1 MPVYLTDE
9 DLTPTDTIIDQLLAL
24 RAVAPGSEA
33 PPAGNTEAHVS
44 IDEELAMIDDAA
56 PGPELP
62 VTNANPP
69 REVTPPQADLQR
81 PLSPLHG
88 VTTQRA
94 TLSTMHNQPGRV
106 GTAGVAAR
114 AALYLAIDSPRG
126 PHIYLIPQLPLHATS
141 PYVSQVLQAIIEANP
156 EAAQALAAAGPGYGS
171 MIFST
176 GSQPLDPLPSGLPP
190 PDAQPCQ
197 LGMYAIAARLRL
209 HPVGESQAREGALRN
224 AGVSPQTPLLILYMH
239 TLGNLRSLP
248 EQEEVMPIANSASN
262 NVSDNHAEHIVTPL
276 TFP

>member
-1 MPVYLTDE
+1 M
-9 DLTPTDTIIDQLLAL
+9 AL
-24 RAVAPGSEA
+24 
-33 PPAGNTEAHVS
+33 
-44 IDEELAMIDDAA
+44 DEELAVIDDAA

-69 REVTPPQADLQR
+69 REVSPPQADLQR
-81 PLSPLHG
+81 ALSPLHG

-94 TLSTMHNQPGRV
+94 TLGTMRNQPGRV
-106 GTAGVAAR
+106 AATGVATR
-114 AALYLAIDSPRG
+114 AALYFVINRPRG

-156 EAAQALAAAGPGYGS
+156 EAGQALAAAGPGYPS
-171 MIFST
+171 MMFST

-209 HPVGESQAREGALRN
+209 HPVGESQAREGALRH
-224 AGVSPQTPLLILYMH
+224 AGVSPQTPLLILYMY
-239 TLGNLRSLP
+239 TLGNSRSLP
-248 EQEEVMPIANSASN
+248 EPVEVMPIANGASN